1 VLRDETLKT
10 IRSHAGLGEAV
21 NDGVSDAIARGV
33 GVEEALRDFLAA
45 MQRLNIE
52 LNGQVPSSTIGED
65 NALLP
70 SALVY
75 AVGEVARMLRE
86 ARRDADAW
94 AVDTAWLALLAG
106 DIDDVAGHVAE
117 ERAARG

>member
-1 VLRDETLKT
+1 M
-10 IRSHAGLGEAV
+10 
-21 NDGVSDAIARGV
+21 
-33 GVEEALRDFLAA
+33 EEALRDFLAA

-52 LNGQVPSSTIGED
+52 LNGQVPSSTVGEN
-65 NALLP
+65 NADVP
-70 SALVY
+70 TALAY
-75 AVGEVARMLRE
+75 AVGEVARMLRD

-94 AVDTAWLALLAG
+94 AVDTAWLAVLAG